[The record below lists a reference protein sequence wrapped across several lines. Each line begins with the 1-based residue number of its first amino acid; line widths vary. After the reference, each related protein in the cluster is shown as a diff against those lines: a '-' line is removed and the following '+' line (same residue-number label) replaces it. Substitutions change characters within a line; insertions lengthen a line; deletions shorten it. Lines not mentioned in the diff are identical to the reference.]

1 MVIDM
6 SLNSFKNGL
15 KDFGTGFRYGGVS
28 SLADILDTLEVV
40 EERQVSDEDTMIYVG
55 HYVRSC
61 VDSALLVAAPIGI
74 VYCILWD
81 QDRLGMINKDFTKLD
96 FKRSHYVVRKP

>member
-28 SLADILDTLEVV
+28 SIARIPDTSEVID
-40 EERQVSDEDTMIYVG
+40 ERQVSDNYTMVCVG
-55 HYVRSC
+55 HYVRSY
-61 VDSALLVAAPIGI
+61 VDGVLLVAAPFGI
-74 VYCILWD
+74 VCCILWG

>member
-15 KDFGTGFRYGGVS
+15 KDFGTGFKYGGVS
-28 SLADILDTLEVV
+28 SFASIPDTLEVID
-40 EERQVSDEDTMIYVG
+40 ERQVSDNDTMVYVG

-61 VDSALLVAAPIGI
+61 VDGALLVAAPFGI
-74 VYCILWD
+74 VCCILWG